1 MKLRNISIIAI
12 SAIAPLLTLLP
23 PVIPIARA
31 QNPRLNPVPVIE
43 QSYCSG
49 RVIGRESGT
58 PVNMRSMPDI
68 NSEIRGFVLV
78 GQNITFLI
86 TSNNRAI
93 LYNSRDTQGNTW
105 YFVEYEPS
113 RTRGWIRADF
123 LSSPF
128 CDN

>member
-1 MKLRNISIIAI
+1 MKFKPILIGAVST
-12 SAIAPLLTLLP
+12 IAPLLTLLP
-23 PVIPIARA
+23 PVIPIAKA

-49 RVIGRESGT
+49 RIIGRESGT
-58 PVNMRSMPDI
+58 PVNMRSMPDV

-86 TSNNRAI
+86 ASNNRAI
-93 LYNSRDTQGNTW
+93 LYNSQDTQGNTW

>member
-1 MKLRNISIIAI
+1 MKLRNISIIAM
-12 SAIAPLLTLLP
+12 STIASLANFFP
-23 PVIPIARA
+23 PIIPIAQA

-43 QSYCSG
+43 ESNCGG

-68 NSEIRGFVLV
+68 NSEVRGFVLV

-86 TSNNRAI
+86 SSNNRPV
-93 LYNSRDTQGNTW
+93 LYNSQDRGGNTW
-105 YFVEYEPS
+105 YFVEYAPS
-113 RTRGWIRADF
+113 RTRGWIRGDF

-128 CDN
+128 CET

>member
-1 MKLRNISIIAI
+1 MKFRNIAIMAMSSIASLATFFPAI
-12 SAIAPLLTLLP
+12 TPMAT
-23 PVIPIARA
+23 A

-43 QSYCSG
+43 ESICGG
-49 RVIGRESGT
+49 RVIGRELGT

-78 GQNITFLI
+78 GQTISFLI
-86 TSNNRAI
+86 ATNNRAV
-93 LYNSRDTQGNTW
+93 LYNSQDSQGNTW
-105 YFVEYEPS
+105 YFVEYVPS
-113 RTRGWIRADF
+113 QTRGWIRGDF